1 MDHVARLQ
9 LVGRVTYYLG
19 WISLICGGLVHLN
32 LGRSMF
38 AAMQLSQRNLFELG
52 VVCFLI
58 TIASELRARDVAGR
72 EIVNTLRKA
81 A

>member
-1 MDHVARLQ
+1 
-9 LVGRVTYYLG
+9 
-19 WISLICGGLVHLN
+19 LVHLN